1 MQYIAFQYL
10 ADRSGVPMNAPRVIL
25 PVLGVL
31 LLLTGLVFLIAAPA
45 GNTLSR
51 VVIGLVMLGL
61 GIYLLRAGLR
71 REPSTAARTVVVDRK
86 VELTGDVSLEDL
98 TCRSCGAALS
108 SDSVSVRAGAVFV
121 ACPHCGTEYQ
131 LEEAPK
137 W

>member
-1 MQYIAFQYL
+1 
-10 ADRSGVPMNAPRVIL
+10 MNALRVIL

-31 LLLTGLVFLIAAPA
+31 LLLTGLVFLIAAPV

-51 VVIGLVMLGL
+51 VVIGLVMVVL
-61 GIYLLRAGLR
+61 GIYLLRTGLR
-71 REPSTAARTVVVDRK
+71 RESSTTRTVVVDRK